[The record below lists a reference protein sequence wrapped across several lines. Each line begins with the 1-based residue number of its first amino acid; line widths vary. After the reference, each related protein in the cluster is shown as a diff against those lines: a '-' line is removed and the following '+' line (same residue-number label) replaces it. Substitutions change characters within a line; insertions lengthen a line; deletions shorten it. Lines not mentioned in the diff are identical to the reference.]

1 MNYLKVFLVAPV
13 VMLSIILVPILFV
26 LALTLAIS
34 LDFVERPKVLMDL
47 WRL

>member
-13 VMLSIILVPILFV
+13 VMLGIILIPILFV
-26 LALTLAIS
+26 LALTLAMS